1 MNVLV
6 IGEKCV
12 DHFTYGKSFRLCPDY
27 PAPVFSPV
35 REVIVDGMAG
45 NVVNNLKSYGID
57 PDFYHQQEELIKQRF
72 VDDLTNHTFLRVD
85 NTDKVKNLII
95 SDLIGHHCLAG
106 YDCIIISDYCKG
118 FLTENTIEYVCNKH
132 NNVILETKK
141 IPGDYCKNAS
151 FIKMNESE
159 YEDIKPHI
167 NENEW
172 KSKLIVTLGDRGTKY
187 KDKILPVK
195 KVEVFDLCGAGDTWL
210 AAFAFEYSNLRTQL
224 PCTTREIEKAIES
237 ANEAAVEVV
246 QRRGVVAV
254 YSRKNKKGDHE
265 LVKKLK
271 C

>member
-1 MNVLV
+1 
-6 IGEKCV
+6 
-12 DHFTYGKSFRLCPDY
+12 
-27 PAPVFSPV
+27 
-35 REVIVDGMAG
+35 MAG

-57 PDFYHQQEELIKQRF
+57 SDFYHQQEELIKQRF

-85 NTDKVKNLII
+85 NTDKVKTVIL
-95 SDLIGHHCLAG
+95 SDLLGHHCLAG

-118 FLTENTIEYVCNKH
+118 FLSSDTIRYVCNKH

-167 NENEW
+167 NESEW
-172 KSKLIVTLGDRGTKY
+172 ESKLIVTLGDKGTKY
-187 KDKILPVK
+187 RDKIYPVK

-210 AAFAFEYSNLRTQL
+210 AAFAFEYTNTWK
-224 PCTTREIEKAIES
+224 IEKAIEL
-237 ANEAAVEVV
+237 ANDAAVEVV

-254 YSRKNKKGDHE
+254 YSRKNKQGEHE